1 MSPSFRTAHA
11 NLANLLEGIILAA
24 AGGRGRPKWELLA
37 DEAAYVTA
45 RADRK
50 SIIVMAL
57 VCKADLTLPVFSG
70 HRHVYSAEDFYNF
83 VVEVDASSSCLR

>member
-45 RADRK
+45 RADRT
-50 SIIVMAL
+50 SIIVTAL
-57 VCKADLTLPVFSG
+57 ERKTDLTLLLFPG
-70 HRHVYSAEDFYNF
+70 HRHVYSAVGFYNF
-83 VVEVDASSSCLR
+83 VVEVGASSSCLR